1 MTPSEA
7 RQTLLLYRLGED
19 ADADPQM
26 AAALELARRDP
37 ELGRWFEQHCAE
49 QAALR
54 AKFQQIAVP
63 GDLKA
68 RLLAANQ
75 KLKTPE
81 PGATV
86 KPVENPSPVL
96 AGTFPPSNGERDG
109 VSGAT
114 SVPSAPARPSSLA
127 GFSSPEPEA
136 SKILRPNFAWRQ
148 PVLWTLAASVV
159 LVCALAG
166 LWLKPSTPNALA
178 QFQAR
183 MVGSALREYRMDLVT
198 NDMRQ
203 VRQLMAK
210 GGAPADYVVTP
221 GLEKLQLTGGGLL
234 RWQNHPVAMVC
245 FDRGDSQMLFLFVL
259 DRTALP
265 NPPPATPKLEKVN
278 QLMTASWTE
287 GDKTYVLAGPE
298 EADFARKYL

>member
-1 MTPSEA
+1 MTPSET
-7 RQTLLLYRLGED
+7 RQTLLLYRSGKD
-19 ADADPQM
+19 AAADPQI

-54 AKFQQIAVP
+54 AKFQQISVP
-63 GDLKA
+63 ADLKA
-68 RLLAANQ
+68 RLLAGNR
-75 KLKTPE
+75 KFKVPE
-81 PGATV
+81 PGT
-86 KPVENPSPVL
+86 PGELRESPSPAL
-96 AGTFPPSNGERDG
+96 SGTFPPSDGEKARG
-109 VSGAT
+109 SGGAT
-114 SVPSAPARPSSLA
+114 IASSSADQ
-127 GFSSPEPEA
+127 SPEPGD
-136 SKILRPNFAWRQ
+136 SKILRPHFAWRQ
-148 PVLWTLAASVV
+148 PVLWALAASVV

-166 LWLKPSTPNALA
+166 LWLKPSGQDPLA

-210 GGAPADYVVTP
+210 GGAPADYVVSP

-245 FDRGDSQMLFLFVL
+245 FDRGDNQMLFLFVL

-278 QLMTASWTE
+278 QLMTASWTQ

>member
-1 MTPSEA
+1 MTPSET
-7 RQTLLLYRLGED
+7 RQTLLLYRSGKD
-19 ADADPQM
+19 AAADPQI

-54 AKFQQIAVP
+54 AKFQQISVP
-63 GDLKA
+63 ADLKA
-68 RLLAANQ
+68 RLLAGNR
-75 KLKTPE
+75 KFKVPE
-81 PGATV
+81 PGT
-86 KPVENPSPVL
+86 PGELRESPSPALSVTL
-96 AGTFPPSNGERDG
+96 SPSDGEKARG
-109 VSGAT
+109 SGAEAI
-114 SVPSAPARPSSLA
+114 PS
-127 GFSSPEPEA
+127 FSADQSPEPGD
-136 SKILRPNFAWRQ
+136 SKILRPRFAWRQ
-148 PVLWTLAASVV
+148 PVLWALAASVV

-166 LWLKPSTPNALA
+166 LWLKPSGQDPLA

-210 GGAPADYVVTP
+210 GGAPADYVVSP

-245 FDRGDSQMLFLFVL
+245 FDRGDNQMLFLFVL

-265 NPPPATPKLEKVN
+265 NPPPATPRLAKVN
-278 QLMTASWTE
+278 QLMTASWTQ

>member
-1 MTPSEA
+1 
-7 RQTLLLYRLGED
+7 LLYRFGKD
-19 ADADPQM
+19 AAADPQM

-54 AKFQQIAVP
+54 AKFQQISVP
-63 GDLKA
+63 ADLKA
-68 RLLAANQ
+68 RLLAGNRKFKA
-75 KLKTPE
+75 PE
-81 PGATV
+81 PG
-86 KPVENPSPVL
+86 KPVEPIENPSPAL
-96 AGTFPPSNGERDG
+96 SGTLSPSDGERDG
-109 VSGAT
+109 VRGST
-114 SVPSAPARPSSLA
+114 SVPIAPVRQSSLA
-127 GFSSPEPEA
+127 GFSSPVPGD
-136 SKILRPNFAWRQ
+136 SKILRPRFAWRQ
-148 PVLWTLAASVV
+148 PVLWALAASVV
-159 LVCALAG
+159 LVCTLAG
-166 LWLKPSTPNALA
+166 LWLKPSASDPLA

-203 VRQLMAK
+203 VRQLLAK
-210 GGAPADYVVTP
+210 GGAPADYIVTP

-245 FDRGDSQMLFLFVL
+245 FDRGDNQMLFLFVL

-265 NPPPATPKLEKVN
+265 NPPPATPKFDKVN
-278 QLMTASWTE
+278 QLMTASWTQ